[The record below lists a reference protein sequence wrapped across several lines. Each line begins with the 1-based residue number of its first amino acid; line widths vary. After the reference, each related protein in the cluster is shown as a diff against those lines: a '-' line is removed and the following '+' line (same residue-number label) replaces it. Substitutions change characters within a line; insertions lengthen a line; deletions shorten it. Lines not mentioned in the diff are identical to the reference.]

1 MPTISIQAT
10 DTLFFRDGR
19 PFSMGEE
26 TFAQG
31 LFPPPPSVIYGALRS
46 SFIADQLESGHIQVD
61 AIKES
66 ESLRINGIHFKTVN
80 LGDAGGSIW
89 HSMPMDLIVPKIKKQ
104 DKANPLLLFDKP
116 GISSSSLPKVLQSPT
131 DEKTVEGHFLMNK
144 REFVKYLNGE
154 KDEFVISKLSNFLNK
169 ELKIGI
175 GRDYNSH
182 VADDGKLFRVIMNR
196 PATSDNGNL
205 TKLQFLINYSDL
217 ALKKEGWLNAGGE
230 RRVASFKAEELYDVP
245 LPKITQPLCK
255 IYLSTPAIFNDGWK
269 PEKLLKDNGLT
280 LIAAAIG
287 KSQPIGGWD
296 LDKWEPKP
304 MVQTVSAGSVYF
316 VQAENIEAINAFA
329 EKVHGKSI
337 SDNFNG
343 MDYQK
348 QGFGIAY
355 IGNANINQQKSEI

>member
-1 MPTISIQAT
+1 MPIISIQAT

-46 SFIADQLESGHIQVD
+46 SFISDQIELGHNQVD

-66 ESLRINGIHFKTVN
+66 ESLRINGIYLKTIN
-80 LGDAGGSIW
+80 LGYAGGSIW
-89 HSMPMDLIVPKIKKQ
+89 HPMPMDLIVPKKDGQ
-104 DKANPLLLFDKP
+104 AENAVPLKFGEKPTYSSASLL
-116 GISSSSLPKVLQSPT
+116 KVLQAEGV
-131 DEKTVEGHFLMNK
+131 DKTEDGAFLLNK
-144 REFVKYLNGE
+144 REFAGYLNGE
-154 KDEFVISKLSNFLNK
+154 KDEFVISKLSDFLSK
-169 ELKIGI
+169 EQKIGI

-182 VADDGKLFRVIMNR
+182 VADEGKLFRVIMNR
-196 PATSDNGNL
+196 PATTDNGNL

-217 ALKKEGWLNAGGE
+217 ALETEGWLNVGGE
-230 RRVASFKAEELYDVP
+230 RRVASFKAEDEYDVP
-245 LPKITQPLCK
+245 LPEITQPLCK
-255 IYLSTPAIFNDGWK
+255 IYLSTPAIFRDGWK

-280 LIAAAIG
+280 LIAAAMG
-287 KSQPIGGWD
+287 KSQPMGGWD

-304 MVQTVSAGSVYF
+304 MVQAVSAGSVYF
-316 VQAENIEAINAFA
+316 VQAENIDAVKAFA

-343 MDYQK
+343 IDYQK

-355 IGNANINQQKSEI
+355 IGNVDINQ